1 MRITVER
8 LECGLSD
15 TERIVKAD
23 ALPPRAGCA
32 GSPTCLTNEPTDALL
47 NVMECQNI
55 MRCW

>member
-1 MRITVER
+1 VACLTQNV
-8 LECGLSD
+8 LS
-15 TERIVKAD
+15 KLMH
-23 ALPPRAGCA
+23 LPPRAGCA